1 MKCINLLSFSL
12 VFLTAVFLGSH
23 AKEPEPLKLGKCEP
37 VNAVKTLD
45 TELKQ
50 GKTLD
55 QAMTMVIK
63 RRQFDGSKACITF
76 IRETAMQNRESA
88 PNAFE
93 KLWLQ

>member
-1 MKCINLLSFSL
+1 MKCINLIILSL
-12 VFLTAVFLGSH
+12 ILLTAVFSDSQ
-23 AKEPEPLKLGKCEP
+23 AKEQKPLKLGKCDP

-45 TELKQ
+45 KELKQ

-63 RRQFDGSKACITF
+63 KKQFDGSKACITF

-88 PNAFE
+88 PTAFK

>member
-1 MKCINLLSFSL
+1 MNCVSLLIFPL
-12 VFLTAVFLGSH
+12 ILFTITLTESH
-23 AKEPEPLKLGKCEP
+23 AKEQEPLKLGKCDP

-45 TELKQ
+45 SALKK

-63 RRQFDGSKACITF
+63 NKQFDGSKACITF

-88 PNAFE
+88 PHAFK

>member
-1 MKCINLLSFSL
+1 MNYIKLLILSL
-12 VFLTAVFLGSH
+12 VLLTDVSTGSQ
-23 AKEPEPLKLGKCEP
+23 AKEPEPLKLGKCDP

-45 TELKQ
+45 EELKK

-63 RRQFDGSKACITF
+63 KRQFDGSKACITF

>member
-1 MKCINLLSFSL
+1 MTCTNLLSFSL
-12 VFLTAVFLGSH
+12 FLLTAGFSVSH
-23 AKEPEPLKLGKCEP
+23 AEEPEPLILGKCDP
-37 VNAVKTLD
+37 VNALETLD
-45 TELKQ
+45 AELKQ

-63 RRQFDGSKACITF
+63 KRQFDGSKACITF
-76 IRETAMQNRESA
+76 IREAAMQKRESA

>member
-1 MKCINLLSFSL
+1 MNYIKLLIVSL
-12 VFLTAVFLGSH
+12 VLLTDVSTNSH
-23 AKEPEPLKLGKCEP
+23 AIEPEPIKLGKCDP

-45 TELKQ
+45 AELKK

-55 QAMTMVIK
+55 QAMTMMIK
-63 RRQFDGSKACITF
+63 KRQFDGSKACITF

>member
-1 MKCINLLSFSL
+1 MNCVYLLILSL
-12 VFLTAVFLGSH
+12 VFLTAVMTDSN
-23 AKEPEPLKLGKCEP
+23 AKEEEPLKLGKCDP

-45 TELKQ
+45 EELKK

-63 RRQFDGSKACITF
+63 KRQFDGSKACITF
-76 IRETAMQNRESA
+76 IRESTMQNRESA

>member
-1 MKCINLLSFSL
+1 MTCIKLLSFSL
-12 VFLTAVFLGSH
+12 VFLSVVFSGSH
-23 AKEPEPLKLGKCEP
+23 AKEPEPLKLGKCDP

-45 TELKQ
+45 AALKQ

-63 RRQFDGSKACITF
+63 KRQFDGSKACITF

>member
-1 MKCINLLSFSL
+1 MNGINLLILSFVL
-12 VFLTAVFLGSH
+12 LIAVVSDSH
-23 AKEPEPLKLGKCEP
+23 AKEPEPIKLGKCDP

-45 TELKQ
+45 TELKK

-63 RRQFDGSKACITF
+63 NKQFDGSKACITF

-93 KLWLQ
+93 RLWLQ